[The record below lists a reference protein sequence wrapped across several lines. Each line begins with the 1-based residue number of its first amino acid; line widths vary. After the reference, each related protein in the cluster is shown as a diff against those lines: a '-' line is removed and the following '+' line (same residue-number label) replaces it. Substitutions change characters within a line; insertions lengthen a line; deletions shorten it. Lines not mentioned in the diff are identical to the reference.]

1 MFIII
6 QIFAD
11 TLNQISRSQAKQ
23 EEDRLKKF
31 IESQKESS
39 GSLTKTV
46 LHSLIGGSINTIQGE
61 SFLDGA
67 VISGINELLSPL
79 SSNLNKD
86 EQILTSQL
94 TGILTR
100 ALINSDNGAKQGYN
114 LITSAELNNRQYH
127 QEFINKHYKEFKEYY
142 KRQKLSSKI
151 TKSNLI
157 IK

>member
-1 MFIII
+1 M
-6 QIFAD
+6 
-11 TLNQISRSQAKQ
+11 
-23 EEDRLKKF
+23 
-31 IESQKESS
+31 
-39 GSLTKTV
+39 TKTV
-46 LHSLIGGSINTIQGE
+46 LHSLIGESINTIKGE

-67 VISGINELLSPL
+67 VISDINELLTPL

-94 TGILTR
+94 TGILTG

-114 LITSAELNNRQYH
+114 LTTSAEMYNRQLH
-127 QEFINKHYKEFKEYY
+127 KNEIEFINNTIKKLKSII
-142 KRQKLSSKI
+142 KDKKLSSKI